1 LTGRIG
7 ARRPLREDAAAV
19 EVVVALVP
27 EVVRTAPID
36 LNHPG
41 HVISWGVVQI
51 SVANLIVILVMLA
64 VFALALLLP
73 FPKDKS
79 GGPS

>member
-1 LTGRIG
+1 M
-7 ARRPLREDAAAV
+7 V
-19 EVVVALVP
+19 HVP
-27 EVVRTAPID
+27 DVVRAAPVD

-51 SVANLIVILVMLA
+51 TLANLIVILLMLA
-64 VFALALLLP
+64 VFALALFLP

-79 GGPS
+79 GGSS